1 MNLDRPPLEKEFLPL
16 FMTNEPQIRGF
27 LRAILRDP
35 HAIDDVFQAVAL
47 VLWQKFDSYD
57 SSRPF
62 GAWARGIA
70 AKEVLSMRREMAR
83 CPTPFSPEVVTAIL
97 DEFDRAV
104 ENRGLASEKMEAM
117 ERCVEALPS
126 SLREMLMLRY
136 GRSMNIQRVAAVFGR
151 TDAATQRALSR
162 VRKQL
167 AECIKQRLATVGKG
181 EFS

>member
-1 MNLDRPPLEKEFLPL
+1 MNTDRKPLETKFLPL

-27 LRAILRDP
+27 IRAILHDP

-57 SSRPF
+57 ARRPF

-83 CPTPFSPEVVTAIL
+83 CPTPFSPEIVTAIL
-97 DEFDRAV
+97 DEFDRAM
-104 ENRGLASEKMEAM
+104 EDHSLASEKMEAM
-117 ERCVEALPS
+117 EHCVEALSP
-126 SLREMLMLRY
+126 SLREMLALRY
-136 GRSMNIQRVAAVFGR
+136 GRSMNIQRVAVAFGR
-151 TDAATQRALSR
+151 TVAATQRALSR

-167 AECIKQRLATVGKG
+167 AECIKQRLTIVGKG
-181 EFS
+181 EC